1 MVFKDFIGEILNCKN
16 EGMENIRIYFGDTA
30 RAIYIKY
37 VFDKYGHLYEEHLIN
52 NCMEKIM
59 LSIESFKGESF
70 REFKC
75 YSVKIIKST
84 ILNYMRDELKTT
96 KLEFVSY
103 ENEDVMEYLIN
114 KSSSNTLSTE
124 HIVINKIM
132 YENFI
137 KDMNFSKKEMN
148 VINKISIYGSLKNY
162 KQNNDC
168 NYNAMKQTLYRIRLK
183 VKKKLNRGYDEL
195 FL

>member
-1 MVFKDFIGEILNCKN
+1 MVFNDFIGDILNYKE
-16 EGMENIRIYFGDTA
+16 EGMENIRIYFEDTA
-30 RAIYIKY
+30 RAIYRKY
-37 VFDKYGHLYEEHLIN
+37 LLERYGHLYEEHLVN

-59 LSIESFKGESF
+59 MSIQKFKGESF
-70 REFKC
+70 EEFKC
-75 YSVKIIKST
+75 YSIKIIKST

-103 ENEDVMEYLIN
+103 ENEETMEYLIN
-114 KSSSNTLSTE
+114 KCSNNLSTE
-124 HIVINKIM
+124 NIVINKIM

-137 KDMNFSKKEMN
+137 KEMNFSKREMN
-148 VINKISIYGSLKNY
+148 VINKIRIYGSLKNY
-162 KQNNDC
+162 KKLNKC

-183 VKKKLNRGYDEL
+183 VRKKLNDGYDEL